1 LQGQISLVR
10 LLCYTADL
18 SLSTSLIL
26 TSNKDPPE
34 HLAHA
39 TKLSTAGKVASAKEL
54 TNMITD
60 LLIARQDAE
69 PINVTVSLPST
80 MKKKRNVTALKEFVT
95 E

>member
-1 LQGQISLVR
+1 MRS
-10 LLCYTADL
+10 LCYTAEP

-34 HLAHA
+34 HLPHA
-39 TKLSTAGKVASAKEL
+39 TKLSTAGKAASEILKEL
-54 TNMITD
+54 TNMIID

-69 PINVTVSLPST
+69 PINVTASPT
-80 MKKKRNVTALKEFVT
+80 MKPKTKMKMKDSNVLREFVT